1 MHSSQSSEQAK
12 KDVELLFHDSSV
24 TQHENNASDRIDQQ
38 QHRNTIQSQSLSADM
53 NETIEEAVSPS
64 KDQITTRNAGDP
76 KVSNEEEK
84 KDIVV
89 NASPCL
95 STNKLQETQMDATLK
110 STADEVVTQ
119 KSSSHD
125 NPVTCDEKK
134 DDQNI
139 IVDSLDEN
147 KVAPPQ
153 DTEPQV
159 SKKTVIHPP
168 PSSTT
173 EHKEQSKA
181 QSKSKQ
187 QPLSSDEPN
196 ISIPNV
202 AHKRAKMPRVAL
214 LNPKQ
219 ISQPDKVP
227 LPTAKK
233 RTSPTKGRLARLTA
247 PTISSSRKSV
257 TAYEMGSIDTKAGSQ
272 TATIAI
278 KAARSRILSPKK

>member
-12 KDVELLFHDSSV
+12 KDVELLFHDSCV

-38 QHRNTIQSQSLSADM
+38 QQHEDTTRSQSLSANVDKS
-53 NETIEEAVSPS
+53 IEEAGSDTVS
-64 KDQITTRNAGDP
+64 QTRNAADP

-84 KDIVV
+84 KSIVV

-95 STNKLQETQMDATLK
+95 ATNKLQETRTDATLE
-110 STADEVVTQ
+110 STADEIVTQ
-119 KSSSHD
+119 NSSSHD

-134 DDQNI
+134 
-139 IVDSLDEN
+139 VADSLDEN

-153 DTEPQV
+153 DAEPQV
-159 SKKTVIHPP
+159 SKNTATHPP
-168 PSSTT
+168 SSSTT

-247 PTISSSRKSV
+247 PTISSSRKNV
-257 TAYEMGSIDTKAGSQ
+257 NAYEMGSIDTKTGSQ

-278 KAARSRILSPKK
+278 KAARSRILRPNK